1 MLNRYELI
9 EYSDEDKKILD
20 NTIFTNEDLILINN
34 LKTKLKDKSFA
45 SAIEAFYKFHKNNY
59 STSDL
64 AEIFK
69 VSSRQIQRIFKD
81 LGINRDRFEAQQIA
95 VNKRDYVEIRKTY
108 KKTMLGRLTDT
119 QLSGSLLEQYIRH
132 QADLLLGDT
141 LPQCEIIVGI
151 NSMNVISS
159 ESDIPIIIINNN
171 ALYKYIIEVDGD
183 ISHKSEF
190 GKKRDKNKNS
200 KAYYKGY
207 TLFRINTKAYFD
219 SSEAPKIKYE
229 KEVKDKLIKIV
240 NLIASEVIE
249 NNSPF
254 KLE

>member
-1 MLNRYELI
+1 MPTRYELI
-9 EYSDEDKKILD
+9 TYSDEDIKILN
-20 NTIFTNEDLILINN
+20 NTPLTDEELILISN

-64 AEIFK
+64 SEIFK

-81 LGINRDRFEAQQIA
+81 MGINRDRFEAQQIA
-95 VNKRDYVEIRKTY
+95 ANKRDYIEIRKTY
-108 KKTMLGRLTDT
+108 KKTMIERLTDT
-119 QLSGSLLEQYIRH
+119 QLSGSLLEQYLRH
-132 QADLLLGDT
+132 QVDLMLGYI
-141 LPQCEIIVGI
+141 LPQSEIIVGI
-151 NSMNVISS
+151 NSMNVINC

-171 ALYKYIIEVDGD
+171 ALYKYIIEVDGYV
-183 ISHKSEF
+183 SHKSES
-190 GKKRDKNKNS
+190 GKKRDKNKDT

-219 SSEAPKIKYE
+219 SSETPKIKYE
-229 KEVKDKLIKIV
+229 KEVKDKLVKIV
-240 NLIASEVIE
+240 NAIASEVTE